1 MKMKWITETRDM
13 CKILTSGDFEIV
25 QLYEKTCFGSWQVN
39 RWGRY
44 SCTCKSLKEAKEFC
58 EFENKIG

>member
-1 MKMKWITETRDM
+1 MKWKTEKRDG

-25 QLYEKTCFGSWQVN
+25 QLYEENSFSKWQVN

-44 SCTCKSLKEAKEFC
+44 VCTVKSLKLAKDFC
-58 EFENKIG
+58 EFENIFN